1 LDHLGNAFVVD
12 EANHRIRKIDPAG
25 VVSTFA
31 GSQAGFRDGVGS
43 NALFN
48 TPIWIVSDSTDN
60 LYVADFENLC
70 IRKIT
75 PAGVVT
81 TYAGRVRGGQDGP
94 LATATFDSPNGLAFG
109 PDGSLFVSDW
119 NNGKIRQI
127 KNGAVTTF
135 ASGPAYIDGV
145 NTDDQGNVYA
155 AFNGAHYL
163 AKYSRAS
170 KLLWTI
176 PTGQGFA
183 DGPIAAAQFSSAV
196 GAPLPAPDSSLLV
209 YDVFNNRIR
218 KITVGVPPLL
228 TASSAGGVF
237 TNATSVSLSTPTGE
251 GVIHYTLNGAEFAH
265 LYWPHRPERN
275 HRAESPPVC
284 EWFPRV

>member
-1 LDHLGNAFVVD
+1 MTFDQAGRLWITEATFTGFTTTAVGAHRVRILDLDQVVRTVAGSAEPGLADGPGASARFSGPHKVALDHLGNAFVVD

-31 GSQAGFRDGVGS
+31 GSQAGFRDGVGG

-48 TPIWIVSDSTDN
+48 TPIWIVSDSADN

-75 PAGVVT
+75 PAGVAT

-196 GAPLPAPDSSLLV
+196 GGAFACAGLE
-209 YDVFNNRIR
+209 
-218 KITVGVPPLL
+218 
-228 TASSAGGVF
+228 SAR
-237 TNATSVSLSTPTGE
+237 L
-251 GVIHYTLNGAEFAH
+251 
-265 LYWPHRPERN
+265 
-275 HRAESPPVC
+275 
-284 EWFPRV
+284 